1 MDEKRTQPMPLVPPS
16 IPKVIHHPRIK
27 IGLPA
32 YRVDDLRDSS
42 TGQRGLLFE
51 IEYPQIQPGLQPRHR
66 FMSAFEQKV
75 QAPDKNFQ
83 YLIFAAA
90 PYENIAFKI
99 PNKEIDKGEGRF
111 ITSWN
116 TTTKVFQLRMFFK
129 TDEQSEAEKKRREAS
144 HTAPSLRIEYYGR
157 LYVCLIKNRIWIV
170 WNWGAIRSHAS
181 LSLC

>member
-99 PNKEIDKGEGRF
+99 PNKEIDKGEGTGIGLNNLSERYRLLTGKN
-111 ITSWN
+111 ITVIHN
-116 TTTKVFQLRMFFK
+116 GKEFTIILPLTRPQ
-129 TDEQSEAEKKRREAS
+129 A
-144 HTAPSLRIEYYGR
+144 
-157 LYVCLIKNRIWIV
+157 
-170 WNWGAIRSHAS
+170 
-181 LSLC
+181 

>member
-157 LYVCLIKNRIWIV
+157 LYVCLIKNRI
-170 WNWGAIRSHAS
+170 
-181 LSLC
+181 